1 MDELR
6 EGVKQYGIEVFY
18 NSPTVSRDDSK
29 CENEHSYEGHESEAP
44 YMSLTEEEGEDKD
57 VEKDAEKDAE
67 RDNDEDD
74 TQEEKSF
81 PFPSA
86 WSNTAIL
93 SKSIKRTAEGESNLE

>member
-1 MDELR
+1 MPGLRWQSYLRWDLMDEL
-6 EGVKQYGIEVFY
+6 EKDGIEVFY

-29 CENEHSYEGHESEAP
+29 CENEHSYEGHESGAP

-81 PFPSA
+81 PFRPHGPIQRYFLKA
-86 WSNTAIL
+86 
-93 SKSIKRTAEGESNLE
+93 